1 MCSGAM
7 QRNKA
12 PYWVQSVW
20 VNVCLGHK
28 PQETGKSEEREGIE
42 ERREEIKRKRGWEQ

>member
-7 QRNKA
+7 QGNKA

-20 VNVCLGHK
+20 VNVCLGRK
-28 PQETGKSEEREGIE
+28 PQETGK
-42 ERREEIKRKRGWEQ
+42 RGEAMVVGGRGGD